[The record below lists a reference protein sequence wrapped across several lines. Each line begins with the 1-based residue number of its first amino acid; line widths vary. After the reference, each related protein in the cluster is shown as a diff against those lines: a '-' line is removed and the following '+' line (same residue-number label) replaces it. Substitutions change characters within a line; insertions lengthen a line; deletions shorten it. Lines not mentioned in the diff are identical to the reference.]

1 MQSAALEEKR
11 ALTESE
17 AKVVK
22 AVEDYS
28 KTARELAAEVGLAP
42 ATLIRIIRRLI
53 DANYVTVHSKKLISG
68 VTIPYYIKI
77 SPENSGDIRRV
88 RIRPAVPGDSPMRAD
103 VAAAWMGN

>member
-1 MQSAALEEKR
+1 MQAEIKEKR
-11 ALTESE
+11 VLTDSE

-28 KTARELAAEVGLAP
+28 KTAKEIAAEVGLAP

-53 DANYVTVHSKKLISG
+53 DANYVTIHSKKLISG

-77 SPENSGDIRRV
+77 SPENTGDV
-88 RIRPAVPGDSPMRAD
+88 RKVRSRPAVPGDSPMRAD
-103 VAAAWMGN
+103 VAATWMRN